1 MRLTKNS
8 KNLMLYLTK
17 HKFFNH
23 TTKSKKTDTILIQLY
38 NDILESYN
46 FLVSLKQTKGNYYN
60 VSTKKLIS
68 STQIV
73 KPKIF
78 NANSFPEMVRTHIDE
93 FSIYEINYSFS
104 LFDRNIKIF
113 FTVEEDNIELKIDTF
128 NKYVDIIV
136 MWLYIINQYASKQCA
151 THISIY
157 FYFTSLE
164 KTLPNSNILV
174 LDEIHVNTAFTTTC
188 PKDSEIVVFR
198 KEEWFKVFLH
208 ETFHN
213 FGLDFSDMNNND
225 VSKCILNIL
234 KVKSDVNLYESY
246 TEIWAEI
253 MNTLF
258 CSFISLKDKHNID
271 LFLSKFDLLINFER
285 TYSLFQLVKIL
296 DFMGLNYTDL
306 YSNSQR
312 SKILRDNLYKEKTN
326 ILSYFVVKT
335 ILINNYQ
342 SFLLWCHHN
351 NTSLLQF
358 KKTSLNQNEFCE
370 LIKKN
375 YKTQS
380 MLDGVYNAD
389 LFLNKMKRK
398 NKDKNTKYFLSNL
411 RMSICELG

>member
-1 MRLTKNS
+1 MTS
-8 KNLMLYLTK
+8 
-17 HKFFNH
+17 
-23 TTKSKKTDTILIQLY
+23 I
-38 NDILESYN
+38 
-46 FLVSLKQTKGNYYN
+46 
-60 VSTKKLIS
+60 
-68 STQIV
+68 QIV
-73 KPKIF
+73 KPQNF
-78 NANSFPEMVRTHIDE
+78 NANSFPEIIRTHIDE

-128 NKYVDIIV
+128 NKYVDTIV

-151 THISIY
+151 TNISIY

-164 KTLPNSNILV
+164 KALPNSNIQV
-174 LDEIHVNTAFTTTC
+174 LDELHVNTAFTTTC

-225 VSKCILNIL
+225 VNKCILDIF

-253 MNTLF
+253 MNALF
-258 CSFISLKDKHNID
+258 CSFISLKEKDKHNIG

-285 TYSLFQLVKIL
+285 TYSFFQLVKIL
-296 DFMGLNYTDL
+296 DFMGLDYTDL

-326 ILSYFVVKT
+326 VLSYFVVKT

-342 SFLLWCHHN
+342 SFLLWCHNN

-358 KKTSLNQNEFCE
+358 KKTSSNQQDFCE

-375 YKTQS
+375 YKTNN
-380 MLDGVYNAD
+380 MLDGVYNSE

-398 NKDKNTKYFLSNL
+398 NKDKITKYMLSNL